1 MFLVLIFN
9 ISVFLEDYIFV
20 AENVPRFSI
29 IEYLLSQKTDIAGSQ
44 AQPRRVELSFGIS
57 EKTRLNTYKYVLCIG
72 VLNES
77 STSAA

>member
-44 AQPRRVELSFGIS
+44 AQPRARRTFFWDFR
-57 EKTRLNTYKYVLCIG
+57 KNTLEY
-72 VLNES
+72 
-77 STSAA
+77 T